1 MTAFTGQAYLSAT
14 PKPTAARPTYVLTL
28 QAAPG
33 RDDIRGLRALLK
45 TAGRRYG
52 LRVLSIRTLPPSPPR
67 NSRPTTGNS
76 GGTKQPPSRKR
87 TARIKFAKNP
97 LAAN

>member
-1 MTAFTGQAYLSAT
+1 MVVLSEPACLKAT

-33 RDDIRGLRALLK
+33 YDDIRSLRALLK

-52 LRVLSIRTLPPSPPR
+52 LRALSVRKVS
-67 NSRPTTGNS
+67 
-76 GGTKQPPSRKR
+76 PPSRNIRPNKSATR
-87 TARIKFAKNP
+87 RLPAR
-97 LAAN
+97 

>member
-1 MTAFTGQAYLSAT
+1 MAVFTGQAYLSAM
-14 PKPTAARPTYVLTL
+14 PGPAAARPTYMLTL

-33 RDDIRGLRALLK
+33 RDGVRSLRALLK

-76 GGTKQPPSRKR
+76 EGTKQPPSRKGR
-87 TARIKFAKNP
+87 R
-97 LAAN
+97 AN